1 MKIHDYI
8 IVDDDPTNNLICK
21 LVIEKFD
28 SNANV
33 TVFQQPEEGLKHIQS
48 ATNIEAQKKIVLFLD
63 VNMPTMTGWDFLDKF
78 QMFDT
83 SIKNMFEI
91 YILTSA
97 IEDFELEKTKYPM
110 VKDFLSKPLRKAT
123 LHELDLNASS

>member
-1 MKIHDYI
+1 VKIHDYI

-48 ATNIEAQKKIVLFLD
+48 ATDKEAQKKIVLFLD
-63 VNMPTMTGWDFLDKF
+63 VNMPTMTGWDLIITVLKSFSVIF
-78 QMFDT
+78 
-83 SIKNMFEI
+83 IN
-91 YILTSA
+91 
-97 IEDFELEKTKYPM
+97 
-110 VKDFLSKPLRKAT
+110 
-123 LHELDLNASS
+123 SSCCN